1 MRKRS
6 VKMCAIVLAA
16 ASMAIGAASVARADE
31 RIVAKV
37 PFAFIVGNVRL
48 PAGSYV
54 VKEDMST
61 GAGVLAIQSADG
73 RRSVYTL
80 TIPYAPN
87 RGPADPELV
96 FEKFNDQYFLFR
108 IIPTDGSDREI
119 VLSPRVMQHELAEV
133 ALNP

>member
-6 VKMCAIVLAA
+6 GKMCAVVLAA
-16 ASMAIGAASVARADE
+16 ASMAIGVASAARADD

-48 PAGSYV
+48 PAGSYA

-73 RRSVYTL
+73 RRNVYTL

-87 RGPADPELV
+87 RAPAHPELV

-108 IIPTDGSDREI
+108 IVPADGDERQI
-119 VLSPRVMQHELAEV
+119 TLSPAVMERELAEV

>member
-6 VKMCAIVLAA
+6 GRICAVALAA
-16 ASMAIGAASVARADE
+16 AAMAIGAVSVARAED
-31 RIVAKV
+31 RVVANV

-54 VKEDMST
+54 VREDMST
-61 GAGVLAIQSADG
+61 GAGVVAIQSADG
-73 RRSVYTL
+73 RRSVVTL
-80 TIPYAPN
+80 TIPYVPDRAP
-87 RGPADPELV
+87 AHPELV

-108 IIPTDGSDREI
+108 IVPADGDERE
-119 VLSPRVMQHELAEV
+119 VALSPRVMEHELAEV

>member
-1 MRKRS
+1 MKRS
-6 VKMCAIVLAA
+6 GKMCAVVLAA
-16 ASMAIGAASVARADE
+16 ASMAIGVASSARADD

-80 TIPYAPN
+80 TIPYAAN
-87 RGPADPELV
+87 RAPEHPELV

-108 IIPTDGSDREI
+108 IVPADGDERE
-119 VLSPRVMQHELAEV
+119 VTLSPAVMERELAEV